1 MIRIFFSSIDLA
13 IAHAKAY
20 GGRIAQCADGSI
32 QWFAFEH
39 WTMTP
44 IMQTLAHERRGNA
57 IIGPW
62 SMFDPTHPSHET
74 LTSR

>member
-1 MIRIFFSSIDLA
+1 MIRIFFLTIDLA
-13 IAHAKAY
+13 IAHAKQH
-20 GGRIAQCADGSI
+20 GGWIAQCADSSI
-32 QWFAFEH
+32 QWFACEQ

-62 SMFDPTHPSHET
+62 PMFDWTHPSHTT
-74 LTSR
+74 LK